1 MHLRQVDV
9 RRARPLLHSCAC
21 PVWGLS
27 PTHASQSRQLSLRKM
42 AKNLRELAV
51 LTEANCL
58 KPKASTICL
67 RRSSILNRIRIR
79 REHCSTSL
87 MHNRTACIVSWLRH
101 HALSGRTL
109 SLVSGVRRGRAPIRT
124 PALRLHI
131 LAAHP
136 RLQAFGSPQWQ
147 AEMMSHGSSY
157 HIYSLVC
164 PRQLTGCMVLTPT
177 QVQAQR
183 RHNSRKIRRQ
193 KARLLQSCSHC
204 QRQR

>member
-9 RRARPLLHSCAC
+9 RHARPLLHSCAC

-27 PTHASQSRQLSLRKM
+27 PTRASQSRQLSLRKM
-42 AKNLRELAV
+42 AKNLRKLAV

-79 REHCSTSL
+79 REHCSTNL
-87 MHNRTACIVSWLRH
+87 MHNWTAGLVLRH

-109 SLVSGVRRGRAPIRT
+109 FLVSGVRRGRALIRT
-124 PALRLHI
+124 PALRPHI

-157 HIYSLVC
+157 HISSLVC

-183 RHNSRKIRRQ
+183 CHNSRRMRRQ